1 MRRAVWIGVLVVAL
15 LSITATPSLAWRR
28 AWSGGGSHS
37 SGGWHGGHGHVHGR
51 VVVGVSPWWGWGVSP
66 WWGWGWPYPA
76 WGYAW
81 PPYAYPPYAY
91 PGPFQGPVV
100 AQEPQTYAQ
109 TAPVPAP
116 AAPQQPKAYW
126 YYCAS
131 AGAYYP
137 TAPTCPEV
145 WIKVP
150 PRSE

>member
-1 MRRAVWIGVLVVAL
+1 MRRAAWIGVLVVAL

-28 AWSGGGSHS
+28 AWSGGGHS
-37 SGGWHGGHGHVHGR
+37 SGGHSNGGSWHGGHGHVHGR
-51 VVVGVSPWWGWGVSP
+51 VVVGVSPWWGWG
-66 WWGWGWPYPA
+66 WGWPYPYG
-76 WGYAW
+76 GYYG
-81 PPYAYPPYAY
+81 PPYAYYPPPYPY
-91 PGPFQGPVV
+91 PAPVV
-100 AQEPQTYAQ
+100 AQEQQTYAQ
-109 TAPVPAP
+109 TAPEPAP

-150 PRSE
+150 PRTE

>member
-1 MRRAVWIGVLVVAL
+1 VGPRFW
-15 LSITATPSLAWRR
+15 
-28 AWSGGGSHS
+28 GGAPYWWGAPYPYW
-37 SGGWHGGHGHVHGR
+37 GYYGAPYYTYPPP
-51 VVVGVSPWWGWGVSP
+51 VVV
-66 WWGWGWPYPA
+66 
-76 WGYAW
+76 
-81 PPYAYPPYAY
+81 
-91 PGPFQGPVV
+91 
-100 AQEPQTYAQ
+100 QEPQTYAQ
-109 TAPVPAP
+109 AAPEPVP

>member
-1 MRRAVWIGVLVVAL
+1 MRRAAWIGVLVVAL

-28 AWSGGGSHS
+28 AWSGGGH
-37 SGGWHGGHGHVHGR
+37 SGGSWSGGGHSGGNWHGGHGHVHGR
-51 VVVGVSPWWGWGVSP
+51 VVVGVSPWWGWG
-66 WWGWGWPYPA
+66 WGYPYPY
-76 WGYAW
+76 WGYYG
-81 PPYAYPPYAY
+81 PPYAYYPPPYPA
-91 PGPFQGPVV
+91 PVV
-100 AQEPQTYAQ
+100 AQEQQTYAQ
-109 TAPVPAP
+109 TAPEPAP